1 MGTVAKGGSLRPWL
15 CRDAGT
21 QQNLHSANPTE
32 VWNLLENSRNKVGH
46 AHPEKKK
53 NEICTSFIKTEFHLE
68 FQATGL
74 FPVEPFLIGEHET
87 WYPEKVEGSEG
98 WF

>member
-1 MGTVAKGGSLRPWL
+1 MPGLNRTYTLLTPRKFGTFLKIPETKW
-15 CRDAGT
+15 DMPT
-21 QQNLHSANPTE
+21 Q
-32 VWNLLENSRNKVGH
+32 K
-46 AHPEKKK
+46 KKK